1 MKKVL
6 KNVTFLVLTLI
17 TVNVY
22 SAKLELKKFNSEIDP
37 EIELKTTKVVVKNK
51 KGRIIQQAMINLS
64 ETLLEDLEL
73 SSLPNGFYS
82 FEIDKYSEIKITP
95 FVVISNQ
102 VVIDQKNSQ
111 IIFKPVLRVNGMFV
125 YLTQLNLEKKHMQ
138 VEIYDIDKNRIYT
151 EVLKDD
157 IKLERIYDFSK
168 YKGMKVQIKLK
179 SQNRTFV
186 HNLEF

>member
-22 SAKLELKKFNSEIDP
+22 SAKLELEKFYSGIDP